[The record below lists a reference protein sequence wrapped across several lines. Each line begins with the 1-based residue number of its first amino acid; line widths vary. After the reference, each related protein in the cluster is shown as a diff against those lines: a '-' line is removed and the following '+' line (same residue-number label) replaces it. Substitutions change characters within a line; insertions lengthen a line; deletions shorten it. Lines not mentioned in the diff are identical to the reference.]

1 MVGKAFTALFLIAL
15 AGCAVTEK
23 ETPTPQN
30 MSGSTTGG
38 SGFLSSETYAKLQQ
52 GTKDQIGLVYINP
65 DVNWRQYNKVMIAA
79 VTMGLGPNDKVS
91 EQDQQTLSSYY
102 YHALERDLSKD
113 FTLVN
118 QPGPDVMIVRVAL
131 TNATTATPVL
141 RTISVV
147 IPQARVLN
155 AVTNLATGSYAFV
168 GSAQSEAEV
177 TNAVTGQVLAAGV
190 DKRSGGLSIKN
201 ADVWEWGDTENAMDF
216 WAQRMATRLQELRS
230 GTAPT
235 T

>member
-1 MVGKAFTALFLIAL
+1 MGKAFTALFLIAL